1 MSEIISNRKARHD
14 FHILET
20 LEAGIALKGTEVKAL
35 RAGKAQ
41 IREAHARVE
50 NGEIWLYN
58 AHIDEYDHGN
68 RFNHRP
74 TSPRKLLLHRAE
86 IRRLQQASQQ
96 DGHTLT
102 PLSFYWKNGR
112 VKVALGVAR
121 GKMHADKRETLKRRD
136 ADREMRR
143 VVAGALRKHT

>member
-50 NGEIWLYN
+50 NGEVWLYN

-68 RFNHRP
+68 RFNHKP
-74 TSPRKLLLHRAE
+74 TAPRKLLLNRAE
-86 IRRLQQASQQ
+86 IRKLDHATHQ
-96 DGHTLT
+96 DGHTLA
-102 PLSFYWKNGR
+102 PLSLYWKNGR
-112 VKVALGVAR
+112 VKLALGIAK
-121 GKMHADKRETLKRRD
+121 GKIRADKRETLKRKD

-143 VVAGALRKHT
+143 AVAGALKGRG